1 MTGKSQIIKTKFNIN
16 YNIIISLLDS
26 KQNMYEFI
34 EDTLMGSEI
43 YGEIK
48 NSLEDINKLE
58 DVKVTLDKEV
68 RSSLL
73 TDYDTAIEWYNI
85 ENNIVN
91 LKRKTYQKKKDEVI
105 KKYGSFKPIENDI
118 SLIKLLKNIEGEYKE
133 N

>member
-1 MTGKSQIIKTKFNIN
+1 MTEKSQIIKSKFNIN

-26 KQNMYEFI
+26 KQKNMYEFI

-58 DVKVTLDKEV
+58 DAKVTLDKEV
-68 RSSLL
+68 KSSLL

-91 LKRKTYQKKKDEVI
+91 LK
-105 KKYGSFKPIENDI
+105 
-118 SLIKLLKNIEGEYKE
+118 KNI
-133 N
+133 